1 MNKENQDQIL
11 EKYKKSITQTLEAI
25 QNDYKTNII
34 IPNTLYE
41 LNNFLTELKNKKIK
55 TDFID
60 NQITNEHLYAFLCLL
75 QEEGTRTLG
84 LKILKNNIE
93 IHPPFTKKLIN
104 KMFPMIIC
112 KILEDFKS
120 KNFNDRYECLKLINS
135 WFQLSNNNFPL
146 IFCQGIAAMSKND
159 EIFKKGCLEFLR
171 ILSIIRPDL
180 CSSVGGFKILINSLL
195 DVNNYDIQ
203 DYILYSLLYVIN
215 SPEKRKYF
223 NGFDDFYKIFSV
235 FTKSDFTNKNSP
247 KDKNTNKN
255 NDPNAYENEKK
266 RIELSKNVIKK
277 LLKTWTGYLL
287 IMGDYMALGSV
298 IEALNT
304 DTDDLIKS
312 TVLNMFN
319 EILNEEYDYI
329 DNFINISSSS
339 RDYFYINKI
348 FFAYIFQGLEQNNFY
363 SNIMKFI
370 ENGNKTY
377 NDFAHSLALKYI
389 ILYSKISKTY
399 LKLPFLNEKLRNEF
413 EQKKQENNDIKIFY
427 QKEIDLWEN
436 QYKEIA
442 EEDLLDKIF
451 YHFLSKDLSY
461 INAKNL
467 STEVILALHTLIVHF
482 QSNKK
487 YTNQY
492 SIESCNKE
500 LYSIDDKS
508 FNKLLIQSKV
518 LDTKEYIKWDWGYID
533 SILEVIDNKKLISE
547 RQAILKKLLYFY
559 YPSKNEFVNNAWR
572 SGKSEINKEFLVDS
586 FSYGSIGNKLFTI
599 LASCPEGIIVL
610 KNKDDFVEDVINCL
624 KNCLNENRKAIQV
637 FGIEQIYSKMSR
649 NIFTFIGILSSTI
662 YGDEYLEEKGFYSM
676 LDKFVDS
683 NNKFDYLLATII
695 DNINFNSKNV
705 NEWISKLISKGSPQI
720 KRYIFDHIRCIF
732 QLKKELTCDIDLL
745 LNSFSTEKENCNNVI
760 ISILTSLLVKDN
772 NNYEIKLTP
781 ELIEKISKIDKRL
794 LFIMMR
800 NKDCF
805 ELMEDFIQKE
815 IKDINVDD
823 LVISY
828 GNYLEESTIKVINA
842 KGEDNKDYNV
852 FLTITLSQIEEQ
864 YNKIHEFFVLKQL
877 PFYIII
883 IIKDK
888 ESKNIR
894 ERYILNSHM
903 EYFSNDKIILY
914 GKPRDNTNQKN
925 IDFRTS
931 TVNFLWKLG
940 DVNIDRMGKYF
951 TDNLDELLVPFG
963 DNELNQRV
971 EIEDNPGLIKLEKE
985 GITLILKED
994 QNNKGTYSIYSI
1006 YCNIKINPHTKQY
1019 FKTPIN
1025 ILTELPNN
1033 EKGTETLINIGA
1045 VEKLLNYFDSDNK
1058 INNDIKYIK
1067 SALWMLAKIL
1077 IRDETGKIEKKY
1089 QIIQKILKFN
1099 EECSDYGMKGNIVYI
1114 LCFISQ
1120 KPSIKEYLKLNGY
1133 SYFFN
1138 TDICYPNDMKK
1149 LYIDKT
1155 TSYDNI
1161 KMKKDGDI
1169 INKKIVLS
1177 KESEAIYGNITNLI
1191 NNIWSKTASI
1201 ELDDIY
1207 KREPHLFNDPNLFIK
1222 IYAAL
1227 SRHKFKQPVRRKILQ
1242 YFDNCLT
1249 SPEIIENA
1257 SKIMGELGEDLLLA
1271 HEMEE

>member
-1 MNKENQDQIL
+1 MSKENQDQIL
-11 EKYKKSITQTLEAI
+11 EKYKKSIFQTLESI
-25 QNDYKTNII
+25 QNDYKTNLI

-55 TDFID
+55 TDLID
-60 NQITNEHLYAFLCLL
+60 NQITNEHLYVFLCLL

-93 IHPPFTKKLIN
+93 IHPPFTKKLVN

-135 WFQLSNNNFPL
+135 WFQLSNNNFPF

-215 SPEKRKYF
+215 SPDKRKYF

-339 RDYFYINKI
+339 RDYFYTNKI

-413 EQKKQENNDIKIFY
+413 EQKKQENNDLKLIY
-427 QKEIDLWEN
+427 QKEMDLWEN

-467 STEVILALHTLIVHF
+467 STEVILALHTLIINF

-518 LDTKEYIKWDWGYID
+518 LDTKEYIKWDWGHID

-559 YPSKNEFVNNAWR
+559 YPSKNEFVNNFWK
-572 SGKSEINKEFLVDS
+572 SGKSEANKEFLVDS

-649 NIFTFIGILSSTI
+649 NIFTFIGILSSTL

-732 QLKKELTCDIDLL
+732 QLKKELTCDINLL

-760 ISILTSLLVKDN
+760 ISILTSILVRDN
-772 NNYEIKLTP
+772 NNYEINLTP
-781 ELIEKISKIDKRL
+781 ELIEKISKIDKKL

-823 LVISY
+823 LVVSY
-828 GNYLEESTIKVINA
+828 GNYLEESTIKIINA
-842 KGEDNKDYNV
+842 KGDDNKDYNV

-914 GKPRDNTNQKN
+914 GKPRDNVNQRN

-940 DVNIDRMGKYF
+940 DVNIDRMGKYY
-951 TDNLDELLVPFG
+951 TGNLDELLVPFG
-963 DNELNQRV
+963 DNELNQKI
-971 EIEDNPGLIKLEKE
+971 EIPDNPGLIQLEKE

-994 QNNKGTYSIYSI
+994 QNNKGTYSLYSI

-1045 VEKLLNYFDSDNK
+1045 VEKLLNYLDNDNI
-1058 INNDIKYIK
+1058 INKDIKNIK

-1138 TDICYPNDMKK
+1138 TDICYPNDMNK

-1155 TSYDNI
+1155 TSYDNNKI
-1161 KMKKDGDI
+1161 KKDGDI

-1177 KESEAIYGNITNLI
+1177 KESEAIYSNITNLI

-1222 IYAAL
+1222 VYAAL

-1257 SKIMGELGEDLLLA
+1257 SKILGELGEDLLLSS
-1271 HEMEE
+1271 ELE

>member
-1 MNKENQDQIL
+1 MSKENQDQIL
-11 EKYKKSITQTLEAI
+11 EKYKKSIIQTLESI
-25 QNDYKTNII
+25 QNDYKTNLI

-55 TDFID
+55 TDLID
-60 NQITNEHLYAFLCLL
+60 NQITNEHLYVFLCLL

-93 IHPPFTKKLIN
+93 IHPPFTKKLVN

-135 WFQLSNNNFPL
+135 WFQLSNNNFPF

-215 SPEKRKYF
+215 SPDRRKYF

-339 RDYFYINKI
+339 RDYFYTNKI

-413 EQKKQENNDIKIFY
+413 EQKKQENNDLKLIY
-427 QKEIDLWEN
+427 QKEMDLWEN

-467 STEVILALHTLIVHF
+467 STEVILALHTLIINF

-518 LDTKEYIKWDWGYID
+518 LDTKEYIKWDWGHID

-559 YPSKNEFVNNAWR
+559 YPSKNEFVNNFWK
-572 SGKSEINKEFLVDS
+572 SGKSEANKEFLVDS

-624 KNCLNENRKAIQV
+624 KNSLNENRKAIQV

-649 NIFTFIGILSSTI
+649 NIFTFIGILSSTL

-732 QLKKELTCDIDLL
+732 QLKKELTCDINLL

-760 ISILTSLLVKDN
+760 ISILTSILVRDN
-772 NNYEIKLTP
+772 NNYEINLTP
-781 ELIEKISKIDKRL
+781 ELIEKISKIDKKL

-823 LVISY
+823 LVVSY
-828 GNYLEESTIKVINA
+828 GNYLEESTIKIINA
-842 KGEDNKDYNV
+842 KGDDNKDYNV

-914 GKPRDNTNQKN
+914 GKPRDNVNQRN

-940 DVNIDRMGKYF
+940 DVNIDRMGKYY
-951 TDNLDELLVPFG
+951 TGNLDELLVPFG
-963 DNELNQRV
+963 DNELNQKI
-971 EIEDNPGLIKLEKE
+971 EIPDNPGLIKLEKE

-994 QNNKGTYSIYSI
+994 QNNKGTYSLYSI

-1045 VEKLLNYFDSDNK
+1045 VEKLLNYLDNDNI
-1058 INNDIKYIK
+1058 INKDIKNIK

-1138 TDICYPNDMKK
+1138 TDICYPNDMNK

-1155 TSYDNI
+1155 TSYDNNKI
-1161 KMKKDGDI
+1161 KKDGDI

-1177 KESEAIYGNITNLI
+1177 KESEAIYSNITNLI

-1222 IYAAL
+1222 VYAAL

-1257 SKIMGELGEDLLLA
+1257 SKILGELGEDLLLSS
-1271 HEMEE
+1271 ELE

>member
-1 MNKENQDQIL
+1 MSKENQDQIL
-11 EKYKKSITQTLEAI
+11 EKYKKSIIQTLESI
-25 QNDYKTNII
+25 QNDYKTNLI

-55 TDFID
+55 TDLID
-60 NQITNEHLYAFLCLL
+60 NQITNEHLYVFLCLL

-93 IHPPFTKKLIN
+93 IHPPFTKKLVN

-135 WFQLSNNNFPL
+135 WFQLSNNNFPF

-215 SPEKRKYF
+215 SPDKRKYF

-339 RDYFYINKI
+339 RDYFYTNKI

-413 EQKKQENNDIKIFY
+413 EQKKQENNDLKLIY
-427 QKEIDLWEN
+427 QKEMDLWEN

-467 STEVILALHTLIVHF
+467 STEVILALHTLIINF

-518 LDTKEYIKWDWGYID
+518 LDTKEYIKWDWGHID

-559 YPSKNEFVNNAWR
+559 YPSKNEFVNNFWK
-572 SGKSEINKEFLVDS
+572 SGKSEANKEFLVDS

-649 NIFTFIGILSSTI
+649 NIFTFIGILSSTL

-732 QLKKELTCDIDLL
+732 QLKKELTCDINLL

-760 ISILTSLLVKDN
+760 ISILTSILVRDN
-772 NNYEIKLTP
+772 NNYEINLTP
-781 ELIEKISKIDKRL
+781 ELIEKISKIDKKL

-823 LVISY
+823 LVVSY
-828 GNYLEESTIKVINA
+828 GNYLEESTIKIINA
-842 KGEDNKDYNV
+842 KGDDNKDYNV

-877 PFYIII
+877 PFYLIIL
-883 IIKDK
+883 IKDK
-888 ESKNIR
+888 EGKSIR
-894 ERYILNSHM
+894 ERYILNSYM
-903 EYFSNDKIILY
+903 EYFSNDKILLY
-914 GKPRDNTNQKN
+914 GKPRDTHKKG
-925 IDFRTS
+925 IDFKKYTI
-931 TVNFLWKLG
+931 NFLWKLG
-940 DVNIDRMGKYF
+940 DINIDRMGK
-951 TDNLDELLVPFG
+951 TAENLEERFMNFG
-963 DNELNQRV
+963 DNELNQRTV
-971 EIEDNPGLIKLEKE
+971 VPGHPDLIMLEKE

-994 QNNKGTYSIYSI
+994 ESNKGCYYIYSA
-1006 YCNIKINPHTKQY
+1006 YCIITIKPQTKQY

-1025 ILTELPNN
+1025 ILTELPND
-1033 EKGTETLINIGA
+1033 EKGTETLIKIGA
-1045 VEKLLNYFDSDNK
+1045 VEKLLNYLDVKNIEK
-1058 INNDIKYIK
+1058 DIKNVK
-1067 SALWMLAKIL
+1067 SALWIIAKIL
-1077 IRDETGKIEKKY
+1077 IRDEKGEIEKKY
-1089 QIIQKILKFN
+1089 EIVKKILKFN
-1099 EECSDYGMKGNIVYI
+1099 DECTDYGMKGTIIYV

-1120 KPSIKEYLKLNGY
+1120 KASIKEILKLNGY

-1138 TDICYPNDMKK
+1138 TDICYPNDLKK
-1149 LYIDKT
+1149 IFIDNT
-1155 TSYDNI
+1155 TSYDNN
-1161 KMKKDGDI
+1161 KLKRDGDI
-1169 INKKIVLS
+1169 INRKITLS
-1177 KESEAIYGNITNLI
+1177 SESEVIFNNITNLL

-1201 ELDDIY
+1201 ELDETY
-1207 KREPHLFNDPNLFIK
+1207 KKDPQLFNDPNLFIK
-1222 IYAAL
+1222 IYAIL
-1227 SRHKFKQPVRRKILQ
+1227 SRHKFKQPVRRRIMQ
-1242 YFDNCLT
+1242 YFDNCIN
-1249 SPEIIENA
+1249 SPEIIESA
-1257 SKIMGELGEDLLLA
+1257 VKIMNGLDKDLLLA
-1271 HEMEE
+1271 HELEE

>member
-25 QNDYKTNII
+25 KNDYKTNII

-215 SPEKRKYF
+215 SPDKRKYF

-339 RDYFYINKI
+339 RDYFYTNKI

-518 LDTKEYIKWDWGYID
+518 LDTKEYIKWDWGHID

-815 IKDINVDD
+815 INDINVDD

-914 GKPRDNTNQKN
+914 GKPRDNIKQKN
-925 IDFRTS
+925 IDFTQS
-931 TVNFLWKLG
+931 TINILWKLG
-940 DVNIDRMGKYF
+940 DANIDRMGKY
-951 TDNLDELLVPFG
+951 TENIEDRLLLFG
-963 DNELNQRV
+963 DNELNQS
-971 EIEDNPGLIKLEKE
+971 IKIDNDLIQLEKE
-985 GITLILKED
+985 GITLILKEEEK
-994 QNNKGTYSIYSI
+994 NKKSYSLYSL

-1045 VEKLLNYFDSDNK
+1045 IEKLLNYFDNENDNK
-1058 INNDIKYIK
+1058 IYKDMKNIK
-1067 SALWMLAKIL
+1067 SALWILAKIL
-1077 IRDETGKIEKKY
+1077 IRDETGRIEKKY

-1099 EECSDYGMKGNIVYI
+1099 DECSDYGMKGNIVYI

-1120 KPSIKEYLKLNGY
+1120 KPSIKEYLKMNGY

-1149 LYIDKT
+1149 LYIDNT
-1155 TSYDNI
+1155 ISYDNNKI
-1161 KMKKDGDI
+1161 KKDGDI

-1177 KESEAIYGNITNLI
+1177 KESETIFGNITNLI
-1191 NNIWSKTASI
+1191 NNIWSKTASM
-1201 ELDDIY
+1201 ELDDTL

-1222 IYAAL
+1222 VYAAL

-1242 YFDNCLT
+1242 YFDNCLS

-1257 SKIMGELGEDLLLA
+1257 SKILEELGENLLLA
-1271 HEMEE
+1271 NEMEE

>member
-1 MNKENQDQIL
+1 
-11 EKYKKSITQTLEAI
+11 
-25 QNDYKTNII
+25 
-34 IPNTLYE
+34 
-41 LNNFLTELKNKKIK
+41 
-55 TDFID
+55 
-60 NQITNEHLYAFLCLL
+60 
-75 QEEGTRTLG
+75 
-84 LKILKNNIE
+84 
-93 IHPPFTKKLIN
+93 
-104 KMFPMIIC
+104 
-112 KILEDFKS
+112 
-120 KNFNDRYECLKLINS
+120 
-135 WFQLSNNNFPL
+135 
-146 IFCQGIAAMSKND
+146 
-159 EIFKKGCLEFLR
+159 
-171 ILSIIRPDL
+171 
-180 CSSVGGFKILINSLL
+180 
-195 DVNNYDIQ
+195 
-203 DYILYSLLYVIN
+203 
-215 SPEKRKYF
+215 
-223 NGFDDFYKIFSV
+223 
-235 FTKSDFTNKNSP
+235 
-247 KDKNTNKN
+247 
-255 NDPNAYENEKK
+255 
-266 RIELSKNVIKK
+266 
-277 LLKTWTGYLL
+277 
-287 IMGDYMALGSV
+287 
-298 IEALNT
+298 
-304 DTDDLIKS
+304 
-312 TVLNMFN
+312 
-319 EILNEEYDYI
+319 
-329 DNFINISSSS
+329 
-339 RDYFYINKI
+339 
-348 FFAYIFQGLEQNNFY
+348 
-363 SNIMKFI
+363 
-370 ENGNKTY
+370 
-377 NDFAHSLALKYI
+377 
-389 ILYSKISKTY
+389 
-399 LKLPFLNEKLRNEF
+399 
-413 EQKKQENNDIKIFY
+413 
-427 QKEIDLWEN
+427 
-436 QYKEIA
+436 
-442 EEDLLDKIF
+442 
-451 YHFLSKDLSY
+451 
-461 INAKNL
+461 
-467 STEVILALHTLIVHF
+467 
-482 QSNKK
+482 
-487 YTNQY
+487 
-492 SIESCNKE
+492 
-500 LYSIDDKS
+500 
-508 FNKLLIQSKV
+508 
-518 LDTKEYIKWDWGYID
+518 LDTKEYIKWDWGHID

-559 YPSKNEFVNNAWR
+559 YPSKNEFVNNFWK
-572 SGKSEINKEFLVDS
+572 SGKSEANKEFLVDS

-649 NIFTFIGILSSTI
+649 NIFTFIGILSSTL

-732 QLKKELTCDIDLL
+732 QLKKELTCDINLL

-760 ISILTSLLVKDN
+760 ISILTSILVRDN
-772 NNYEIKLTP
+772 NNYEINLTP
-781 ELIEKISKIDKRL
+781 ELIEKISKIDKKL

-823 LVISY
+823 LVVSY
-828 GNYLEESTIKVINA
+828 GNYLEESTIKIINA
-842 KGEDNKDYNV
+842 KGDDNKDYNV

-914 GKPRDNTNQKN
+914 GKPRDNVNQRN

-940 DVNIDRMGKYF
+940 DVNIDRMGKYY
-951 TDNLDELLVPFG
+951 TGNLDELLVPFG
-963 DNELNQRV
+963 DNELNQKI
-971 EIEDNPGLIKLEKE
+971 EIPDNPGLIQLEKE

-994 QNNKGTYSIYSI
+994 QNNKGTYSLYSI

-1045 VEKLLNYFDSDNK
+1045 VEKLLNYLDNDNI
-1058 INNDIKYIK
+1058 INKDIKNIK

-1138 TDICYPNDMKK
+1138 TDICYPNDMNK

-1155 TSYDNI
+1155 TSYDNNKI
-1161 KMKKDGDI
+1161 KKDGDI

-1177 KESEAIYGNITNLI
+1177 KESEAIYSNITNLI

-1222 IYAAL
+1222 VYAAL

-1257 SKIMGELGEDLLLA
+1257 SKILGELGEDLLLSS
-1271 HEMEE
+1271 ELE

>member
-1 MNKENQDQIL
+1 M
-11 EKYKKSITQTLEAI
+11 
-25 QNDYKTNII
+25 
-34 IPNTLYE
+34 
-41 LNNFLTELKNKKIK
+41 
-55 TDFID
+55 
-60 NQITNEHLYAFLCLL
+60 
-75 QEEGTRTLG
+75 
-84 LKILKNNIE
+84 
-93 IHPPFTKKLIN
+93 
-104 KMFPMIIC
+104 
-112 KILEDFKS
+112 
-120 KNFNDRYECLKLINS
+120 
-135 WFQLSNNNFPL
+135 
-146 IFCQGIAAMSKND
+146 
-159 EIFKKGCLEFLR
+159 
-171 ILSIIRPDL
+171 
-180 CSSVGGFKILINSLL
+180 
-195 DVNNYDIQ
+195 
-203 DYILYSLLYVIN
+203 
-215 SPEKRKYF
+215 
-223 NGFDDFYKIFSV
+223 
-235 FTKSDFTNKNSP
+235 
-247 KDKNTNKN
+247 
-255 NDPNAYENEKK
+255 
-266 RIELSKNVIKK
+266 
-277 LLKTWTGYLL
+277 
-287 IMGDYMALGSV
+287 
-298 IEALNT
+298 
-304 DTDDLIKS
+304 
-312 TVLNMFN
+312 
-319 EILNEEYDYI
+319 
-329 DNFINISSSS
+329 
-339 RDYFYINKI
+339 
-348 FFAYIFQGLEQNNFY
+348 
-363 SNIMKFI
+363 
-370 ENGNKTY
+370 
-377 NDFAHSLALKYI
+377 
-389 ILYSKISKTY
+389 
-399 LKLPFLNEKLRNEF
+399 
-413 EQKKQENNDIKIFY
+413 
-427 QKEIDLWEN
+427 
-436 QYKEIA
+436 
-442 EEDLLDKIF
+442 
-451 YHFLSKDLSY
+451 
-461 INAKNL
+461 
-467 STEVILALHTLIVHF
+467 
-482 QSNKK
+482 
-487 YTNQY
+487 
-492 SIESCNKE
+492 
-500 LYSIDDKS
+500 
-508 FNKLLIQSKV
+508 
-518 LDTKEYIKWDWGYID
+518 
-533 SILEVIDNKKLISE
+533 
-547 RQAILKKLLYFY
+547 
-559 YPSKNEFVNNAWR
+559 
-572 SGKSEINKEFLVDS
+572 VDS

-649 NIFTFIGILSSTI
+649 NIFTFIGILSSTL

-732 QLKKELTCDIDLL
+732 QLKKELTCDINLL

-760 ISILTSLLVKDN
+760 ISILTSILVRDN
-772 NNYEIKLTP
+772 NNYEINLTP
-781 ELIEKISKIDKRL
+781 ELIEKISKIDKKL

-823 LVISY
+823 LVVSY
-828 GNYLEESTIKVINA
+828 GNYLEESTIKIINA
-842 KGEDNKDYNV
+842 KGDDNKDYNV

-914 GKPRDNTNQKN
+914 GKPRDNVNQRN

-940 DVNIDRMGKYF
+940 DVNIDRMGKYY
-951 TDNLDELLVPFG
+951 TGNLDELLVPFG
-963 DNELNQRV
+963 DNELNQKI
-971 EIEDNPGLIKLEKE
+971 EIPDNPGLIKLEKE

-994 QNNKGTYSIYSI
+994 QNNKGTYSLYSI

-1045 VEKLLNYFDSDNK
+1045 VEKLLNYLDNDNI
-1058 INNDIKYIK
+1058 INKDIKNIK

-1138 TDICYPNDMKK
+1138 TDICYPNDMNK

-1155 TSYDNI
+1155 TSYDNNKI
-1161 KMKKDGDI
+1161 KKDGDI

-1177 KESEAIYGNITNLI
+1177 KESEAIYSNITNLI

-1222 IYAAL
+1222 VYAAL

-1257 SKIMGELGEDLLLA
+1257 SKILGELGEDLLLA

>member
-1 MNKENQDQIL
+1 MNNENPEQIL
-11 EKYKKSITQTLEAI
+11 EKYKKSITENLQTIL
-25 QNDYKTNII
+25 NDYKMNEI
-34 IPNTLYE
+34 IPNTLNE
-41 LNNFLTELKNKKIK
+41 LNYFLTVLKNKKIK
-55 TDFID
+55 TDFIN
-60 NQITNEHLYAFLCLL
+60 NQITNDHLFVFLFLL

-84 LKILKNNIE
+84 LKILRNNIE
-93 IHPPFTKKLIN
+93 IHPPFAKRLVN
-104 KMFPMIIC
+104 KMFPMLIC

-135 WFQLSNNNFPL
+135 WFKLNNNNFPL

-159 EIFKKGCLEFLR
+159 DTFKKGCLEFLR

-215 SPEKRKYF
+215 SPNKRKYF

-247 KDKNTNKN
+247 KEKTQNKN
-255 NDPNAYENEKK
+255 NDPNAYEIEKK
-266 RIELSKNVIKK
+266 RIELAKNVIKK

-329 DNFINISSSS
+329 DNFTNISSAS
-339 RDYFYINKI
+339 RDYFYTNKI
-348 FFAYIFQGLEQNNFY
+348 FFAYIFQGLEENNFY
-363 SNIMKFI
+363 TNIMKFI

-377 NDFAHSLALKYI
+377 NDFANSLALKYI

-399 LKLPFLNEKLRNEF
+399 LKLPFLNEKLRNGF
-413 EQKKQENNDIKIFY
+413 EQMRQDNNDVKYLY
-427 QKEIDLWEN
+427 QKEMDLWEN
-436 QYKEIA
+436 QYKENN

-451 YHFLSKDLSY
+451 YHFQSKDLSY
-461 INAKNL
+461 INVKNL
-467 STEVILALHTLIVHF
+467 STEVILALQSLIVNF

-492 SIESCNKE
+492 SIESCKKE

-508 FNKLLIQSKV
+508 VNKLLSQSKV
-518 LDTKEYIKWDWGYID
+518 LETKEYIKWEWGYID
-533 SILEVIDNKKLISE
+533 SLLEVIENKKLIAE
-547 RQAILKKLLYFY
+547 KQNFLKKILYFY
-559 YPSKNEFVNNAWR
+559 YPSKNEFVNNSWK
-572 SGKSEINKEFLVDS
+572 SGKSELNKEFISDS
-586 FSYGSIGNKLFTI
+586 FSYGAIGNKLFTL

-610 KNKDDFVEDVINCL
+610 KNKDDFVEDVVNCL
-624 KNCLNENRKAIQV
+624 KNWLNENKKATPV
-637 FGIEQIYSKMSR
+637 FDIEHIYSKMSR
-649 NIFTFIGILSSTI
+649 NIFTFIGILSSTL
-662 YGDEYLEEKGFYSM
+662 YGDEYLEEKGFYSI
-676 LDKFVDS
+676 LDKFVEV
-683 NNKFDYLLATII
+683 NNKYDYLLTTII

-720 KRYIFDHIRCIF
+720 KRYIFDHIRCLF
-732 QLKKELTCDIDLL
+732 QLKNELACDIDLL

-760 ISILTSLLVKDN
+760 INILTSLLVKEN
-772 NNYEIKLTP
+772 NNYEINLTP
-781 ELIEKISKIDKRL
+781 ELIETISNIDKKL

-815 IKDINVDD
+815 IKDINVDN
-823 LVISY
+823 LVESY
-828 GNYLEESTIKVINA
+828 GNYLEESTIKMINA

-864 YNKIHEFFVLKQL
+864 YNKIHEFFVLKQM

-883 IIKDK
+883 LIKDK
-888 ESKNIR
+888 ETKNIR
-894 ERYILNSHM
+894 ERYIFNSYM

-914 GKPRDNTNQKN
+914 GKPRENIPQKN
-925 IDFRTS
+925 IDFKNS
-931 TVNFLWKLG
+931 TINFLWKLG
-940 DVNIDRMGKYF
+940 DVNIDRMGKYN
-951 TDNLDELLVPFG
+951 DNIEDSLILFG
-963 DNELNQRV
+963 DNELNQSNKV
-971 EIEDNPGLIKLEKE
+971 PDNPELIQLEKE

-994 QNNKGTYSIYSI
+994 QNSKGSFSIYSI

-1045 VEKLLNYFDSDNK
+1045 IEKLLNYFDNGNK
-1058 INNDIKYIK
+1058 IEKDMKYIK

-1089 QIIQKILKFN
+1089 QVIQKILKFN

-1120 KPSIKEYLKLNGY
+1120 KPSIKEYLKVNGY

-1149 LYIDKT
+1149 LYIDNT
-1155 TSYDNI
+1155 TSYENNKLKRDS
-1161 KMKKDGDI
+1161 DI

-1177 KESEAIYGNITNLI
+1177 KESENIFGNITNLI

-1207 KREPHLFNDPNLFIK
+1207 KRDPQLFNDPNLFIK
-1222 IYAAL
+1222 VYAAL

-1242 YFDNCLT
+1242 YFDNCFV
-1249 SPEIIENA
+1249 SSEIMENI
-1257 SKIMGELGEDLLLA
+1257 SKILDDMGEDLLLS
-1271 HEMEE
+1271 HEMED

>member
-1 MNKENQDQIL
+1 MSKENQEQIL
-11 EKYKKSITQTLEAI
+11 EKYKKSIIQTLESI
-25 QNDYKTNII
+25 QNDYKTNLI

-55 TDFID
+55 TDLID
-60 NQITNEHLYAFLCLL
+60 NQITNEHLYVFLCLL

-93 IHPPFTKKLIN
+93 IYPPFTKKLVN

-135 WFQLSNNNFPL
+135 WFQLSNNNFPF

-215 SPEKRKYF
+215 SPDKRKYF

-277 LLKTWTGYLL
+277 LLNTWTGYLL

-339 RDYFYINKI
+339 RDYFYTNKI

-413 EQKKQENNDIKIFY
+413 EQKKQENNDLKLIY
-427 QKEIDLWEN
+427 QKEMDLWEN

-467 STEVILALHTLIVHF
+467 STEVILALHTQIINF

-518 LDTKEYIKWDWGYID
+518 LDTKEYIKWDWGHID

-559 YPSKNEFVNNAWR
+559 YPSKNEFVNNFWK
-572 SGKSEINKEFLVDS
+572 SGKSEANKEFLVDS

-649 NIFTFIGILSSTI
+649 NIFTFIGILSSTL

-732 QLKKELTCDIDLL
+732 QLKKELTCDINLL

-760 ISILTSLLVKDN
+760 ISILTSILVRDN
-772 NNYEIKLTP
+772 NNYEINLTP
-781 ELIEKISKIDKRL
+781 ELIEKISKIDKKL

-823 LVISY
+823 LVVSY
-828 GNYLEESTIKVINA
+828 GNYLEESTIKIINA
-842 KGEDNKDYNV
+842 KGDDNKDYNV

-914 GKPRDNTNQKN
+914 GKPRDNVNQRN

-940 DVNIDRMGKYF
+940 DVNIDRMGKYY
-951 TDNLDELLVPFG
+951 TGNLDELLVPFG
-963 DNELNQRV
+963 DNELNQKI
-971 EIEDNPGLIKLEKE
+971 EIPDNPGLIKLEKE

-994 QNNKGTYSIYSI
+994 QNNKGTYSLYSI

-1045 VEKLLNYFDSDNK
+1045 VEKLLNYLDNDNI
-1058 INNDIKYIK
+1058 INKDIKNIK

-1138 TDICYPNDMKK
+1138 TDICYPNDMNK

-1155 TSYDNI
+1155 TSYDNNKI
-1161 KMKKDGDI
+1161 KKDGDI

-1177 KESEAIYGNITNLI
+1177 KESEAIYSNITNLI

-1222 IYAAL
+1222 VYAAL

-1257 SKIMGELGEDLLLA
+1257 SKILGELGEDLLLSS
-1271 HEMEE
+1271 ELE

>member
-215 SPEKRKYF
+215 SPDKRKYF

-339 RDYFYINKI
+339 RDYFYTNKI
-348 FFAYIFQGLEQNNFY
+348 FFVYIFQGLEQNNFY

-815 IKDINVDD
+815 INDINVDD

-888 ESKNIR
+888 ASKNIR

-971 EIEDNPGLIKLEKE
+971 ENEDNPGLIKLEKE

>member
-1 MNKENQDQIL
+1 MSKENQDQIL
-11 EKYKKSITQTLEAI
+11 EKYKKSIIQTLESI
-25 QNDYKTNII
+25 QNDYKTNLI

-55 TDFID
+55 TDLID
-60 NQITNEHLYAFLCLL
+60 NLITNEHLYVFLCLL

-93 IHPPFTKKLIN
+93 IHPPFTKKLVN

-135 WFQLSNNNFPL
+135 WFQLSNNNFPF

-215 SPEKRKYF
+215 SPDKRKYF

-304 DTDDLIKS
+304 DTDDIIKS

-339 RDYFYINKI
+339 RDYFYTNKI

-413 EQKKQENNDIKIFY
+413 EQKKQENNDLKLIY
-427 QKEIDLWEN
+427 QKEMDLWEN

-467 STEVILALHTLIVHF
+467 STEVILALHILIINF

-518 LDTKEYIKWDWGYID
+518 LDTKEYIKWDWGHID

-559 YPSKNEFVNNAWR
+559 YPSKNEFVNNFWK
-572 SGKSEINKEFLVDS
+572 SGKSEANKEFLVDS

-649 NIFTFIGILSSTI
+649 NIFTFIGILSSTL

-732 QLKKELTCDIDLL
+732 QLKKELTCDINLL

-760 ISILTSLLVKDN
+760 ISILTSILVRDN
-772 NNYEIKLTP
+772 NNYEINLTP
-781 ELIEKISKIDKRL
+781 ELIEKISKIDKKL

-823 LVISY
+823 LVVSY
-828 GNYLEESTIKVINA
+828 GNYLEESTIKIINA
-842 KGEDNKDYNV
+842 KGDDNKDYNV

-914 GKPRDNTNQKN
+914 GKPRDNVNQRN

-940 DVNIDRMGKYF
+940 DVNIDRMGKYY
-951 TDNLDELLVPFG
+951 TGNLDELLVPFG
-963 DNELNQRV
+963 DNELNQKI
-971 EIEDNPGLIKLEKE
+971 EIPDNPGLIKLEKE

-994 QNNKGTYSIYSI
+994 QNNKGTYSLYSI

-1045 VEKLLNYFDSDNK
+1045 VEKLLNYLDNDNI
-1058 INNDIKYIK
+1058 INKDIKNIK

-1138 TDICYPNDMKK
+1138 TDICYPNDMNK

-1155 TSYDNI
+1155 TSYDNNKI
-1161 KMKKDGDI
+1161 KKDGDI

-1177 KESEAIYGNITNLI
+1177 KESEAIYSNITNLI

-1222 IYAAL
+1222 VYAAL

-1257 SKIMGELGEDLLLA
+1257 SKILGELGEDLLLSS
-1271 HEMEE
+1271 ELE

>member
-1 MNKENQDQIL
+1 MSKENQDQIL
-11 EKYKKSITQTLEAI
+11 EKYKKSIIQTLESI
-25 QNDYKTNII
+25 QNDYKTNLI

-55 TDFID
+55 TDLID
-60 NQITNEHLYAFLCLL
+60 NQITNEHLYVFLCLL

-93 IHPPFTKKLIN
+93 IHPPFTKKLVN

-135 WFQLSNNNFPL
+135 WFQLSNNNFPF

-215 SPEKRKYF
+215 SPDKRKYF

-339 RDYFYINKI
+339 RDYFYTNKI

-413 EQKKQENNDIKIFY
+413 EQKKQENNDLKLIY
-427 QKEIDLWEN
+427 QKEMDLWEN

-467 STEVILALHTLIVHF
+467 STEVILALHTLIINF

-518 LDTKEYIKWDWGYID
+518 LDTKEYIKWDWGHID

-559 YPSKNEFVNNAWR
+559 YPSKNEFVNNFWK
-572 SGKSEINKEFLVDS
+572 SGKSEANKEFLVDS

-649 NIFTFIGILSSTI
+649 NIFTFIGILSSTL

-732 QLKKELTCDIDLL
+732 QLKKELTCDINLL

-760 ISILTSLLVKDN
+760 ISILTSILVRDN
-772 NNYEIKLTP
+772 NNYEINLTP
-781 ELIEKISKIDKRL
+781 ELIEKISKIDKKL

-823 LVISY
+823 LVVSY
-828 GNYLEESTIKVINA
+828 GNYLEESTIKIINA
-842 KGEDNKDYNV
+842 KGDDNKDYNV

-914 GKPRDNTNQKN
+914 GKPRDNVNQRN

-940 DVNIDRMGKYF
+940 DVNIDRMGKYY
-951 TDNLDELLVPFG
+951 TGNLDELLVPFG
-963 DNELNQRV
+963 DNELNQKI
-971 EIEDNPGLIKLEKE
+971 EIPDNPGLIKLEKE

-994 QNNKGTYSIYSI
+994 QNNKGTYSLYSI

-1045 VEKLLNYFDSDNK
+1045 VEKLLNYLDNDNI
-1058 INNDIKYIK
+1058 INKDIKNIK

-1138 TDICYPNDMKK
+1138 TDICYPNDMNK

-1155 TSYDNI
+1155 TSYDNNKI
-1161 KMKKDGDI
+1161 KKDGDI

-1177 KESEAIYGNITNLI
+1177 KESEAIYSNITNLI

-1222 IYAAL
+1222 VYAAL

-1257 SKIMGELGEDLLLA
+1257 SKILGELGEDLLLSS
-1271 HEMEE
+1271 ELE

>member
-1 MNKENQDQIL
+1 MSKENQDQIL
-11 EKYKKSITQTLEAI
+11 EKYKKSIIQTLESI
-25 QNDYKTNII
+25 QNDYKTNLI

-55 TDFID
+55 TDLID
-60 NQITNEHLYAFLCLL
+60 NLITNEHLYVFLCLL

-93 IHPPFTKKLIN
+93 IHPPFTKKLVN

-135 WFQLSNNNFPL
+135 WFQLSNNNFPF

-215 SPEKRKYF
+215 SPDKRKYF

-339 RDYFYINKI
+339 RDYFYTNKI

-413 EQKKQENNDIKIFY
+413 EQKKQENNDLKLIY
-427 QKEIDLWEN
+427 QKEMDLWEN

-467 STEVILALHTLIVHF
+467 STEVILALHTLIINF

-518 LDTKEYIKWDWGYID
+518 LDTKEYIKWDWGHID

-559 YPSKNEFVNNAWR
+559 YPSKNEFVNNFWK
-572 SGKSEINKEFLVDS
+572 SGKSEANKEFLVDS

-649 NIFTFIGILSSTI
+649 NIFTFIGILSSTL

-732 QLKKELTCDIDLL
+732 QLKKELTCDINLL

-760 ISILTSLLVKDN
+760 ISILTSILVRDN
-772 NNYEIKLTP
+772 NNYEINLTP
-781 ELIEKISKIDKRL
+781 ELIEKISKIDKKL

-823 LVISY
+823 LVVSY
-828 GNYLEESTIKVINA
+828 GNYLEESTIKIINA
-842 KGEDNKDYNV
+842 KGDDNKDYNV

-914 GKPRDNTNQKN
+914 GKPRDNVNQRN

-931 TVNFLWKLG
+931 TVDFLWKLG
-940 DVNIDRMGKYF
+940 DVNIDRMGKYY
-951 TDNLDELLVPFG
+951 TGNLDELLVPFG
-963 DNELNQRV
+963 DNELNQKI
-971 EIEDNPGLIKLEKE
+971 EIPDNPGLIKLEKE

-994 QNNKGTYSIYSI
+994 QNNKGTYSLYSI

-1045 VEKLLNYFDSDNK
+1045 VEKLLNYLDNDNI
-1058 INNDIKYIK
+1058 INKDIKNIK

-1138 TDICYPNDMKK
+1138 TDICYPNDMNK

-1155 TSYDNI
+1155 TSYDNNKI
-1161 KMKKDGDI
+1161 KKDGDI

-1177 KESEAIYGNITNLI
+1177 KESEAIYSNITNLI

-1222 IYAAL
+1222 VYAAL

-1257 SKIMGELGEDLLLA
+1257 SKILGELGEDLLLSS
-1271 HEMEE
+1271 ELK

>member
-1 MNKENQDQIL
+1 MSKENQDQIL
-11 EKYKKSITQTLEAI
+11 EKYKKSIIQTLESI
-25 QNDYKTNII
+25 QNDYKTNLI

-55 TDFID
+55 TDLID
-60 NQITNEHLYAFLCLL
+60 NQITNEHLYVFLCLL

-93 IHPPFTKKLIN
+93 IHPPFTKKLVN

-135 WFQLSNNNFPL
+135 WFQLSNNNFPF

-215 SPEKRKYF
+215 SPDKRKYF

-339 RDYFYINKI
+339 RDYFYTNKI

-413 EQKKQENNDIKIFY
+413 EQKKQENNDLKLIY
-427 QKEIDLWEN
+427 QKEMDLWEN

-467 STEVILALHTLIVHF
+467 STEVILALHTLIINF

-518 LDTKEYIKWDWGYID
+518 LDTKEYIKWDWGHID

-559 YPSKNEFVNNAWR
+559 YPSKNEFVNNFWK
-572 SGKSEINKEFLVDS
+572 SGKSEANKEFLVDS

-649 NIFTFIGILSSTI
+649 NIFTFIGILSSTL

-732 QLKKELTCDIDLL
+732 QLKKELTCDINLL

-760 ISILTSLLVKDN
+760 ISILTSILVRDN
-772 NNYEIKLTP
+772 NNYEINLTP
-781 ELIEKISKIDKRL
+781 ELIEKISKIDKKL

-823 LVISY
+823 LVVSY
-828 GNYLEESTIKVINA
+828 GNYLEESTIKIINA
-842 KGEDNKDYNV
+842 KGDDNKDYNV

-914 GKPRDNTNQKN
+914 GKPRDNVNQRN

-931 TVNFLWKLG
+931 TVNFLCKLG
-940 DVNIDRMGKYF
+940 DVNIDRMGKYY
-951 TDNLDELLVPFG
+951 TGNLDELLVPFG
-963 DNELNQRV
+963 DNELNQKI
-971 EIEDNPGLIKLEKE
+971 EIPDNPGLIKLEKE

-994 QNNKGTYSIYSI
+994 QNNKGTYSLYSI

-1045 VEKLLNYFDSDNK
+1045 VEKLLNYLDNDNI
-1058 INNDIKYIK
+1058 INKDIKNIK

-1138 TDICYPNDMKK
+1138 TDICYPNDMNK

-1155 TSYDNI
+1155 TSYDNNKI
-1161 KMKKDGDI
+1161 KKDGDI

-1177 KESEAIYGNITNLI
+1177 KESEAIYSNITNLI

-1222 IYAAL
+1222 VYAAL

-1257 SKIMGELGEDLLLA
+1257 SKILGELGEDLLLSS
-1271 HEMEE
+1271 ELE

>member
-1 MNKENQDQIL
+1 MEQIP
-11 EKYKKSITQTLEAI
+11 ERYKKSITEILKTI
-25 QNDYKTNII
+25 QDEYKKNII
-34 IPNTLYE
+34 KPNSLNE
-41 LNNFLTELKNKKIK
+41 LNNYLKDLRNKKIK

-60 NQITNEHLYAFLCLL
+60 NLITNEHLYVFLFLL
-75 QEEGTRTLG
+75 QEEGTRTLC
-84 LKILKNNIE
+84 LKILRNNIE
-93 IHPPFTKKLIN
+93 IYPPFTKKLVN

-135 WFQLSNNNFPL
+135 WFQLSNNNFPF

-215 SPEKRKYF
+215 SPDKRKYF

-339 RDYFYINKI
+339 RDYFYTNKI

-413 EQKKQENNDIKIFY
+413 EQKKQENNDLKLIY
-427 QKEIDLWEN
+427 QKEMDLWEN

-467 STEVILALHTLIVHF
+467 STEVILALHTLIINF

-518 LDTKEYIKWDWGYID
+518 LDTKEYIKWDWGHID

-559 YPSKNEFVNNAWR
+559 YPSKNEFVNNFWK
-572 SGKSEINKEFLVDS
+572 SGKSEANKEFLVDS

-649 NIFTFIGILSSTI
+649 NIFTFIGILSSTL

-732 QLKKELTCDIDLL
+732 QLKKELTCDINLL

-760 ISILTSLLVKDN
+760 ISILTSILVRDN
-772 NNYEIKLTP
+772 NNYEINLTP
-781 ELIEKISKIDKRL
+781 ELIEKISKIDKKL

-823 LVISY
+823 LVVSY
-828 GNYLEESTIKVINA
+828 GNYLEESTIKIINA
-842 KGEDNKDYNV
+842 KGDDNKDYNV

-940 DVNIDRMGKYF
+940 DVNIDRMGKYY
-951 TDNLDELLVPFG
+951 TGNLDELLVPFG
-963 DNELNQRV
+963 DNELNQKI
-971 EIEDNPGLIKLEKE
+971 EIPDNPGLIKLEKE

-994 QNNKGTYSIYSI
+994 QNNKGTYSLYSI

-1045 VEKLLNYFDSDNK
+1045 VEKLLNYLDNDNI
-1058 INNDIKYIK
+1058 INKDIKNIK

-1138 TDICYPNDMKK
+1138 TDICYPNDMNK

-1155 TSYDNI
+1155 TSYDNNKI
-1161 KMKKDGDI
+1161 KKDGDI

-1177 KESEAIYGNITNLI
+1177 KESEAIYSNITNLI

-1222 IYAAL
+1222 VYAAL

-1257 SKIMGELGEDLLLA
+1257 SKILGELGEDLLLSS
-1271 HEMEE
+1271 ELE

>member
-1 MNKENQDQIL
+1 MSKENQEQIL
-11 EKYKKSITQTLEAI
+11 EKYKKSIIQTLESI
-25 QNDYKTNII
+25 QNDYKTNLI

-55 TDFID
+55 TDLID
-60 NQITNEHLYAFLCLL
+60 NQITNEHLYVFLCLL

-93 IHPPFTKKLIN
+93 IYPPFTKKLVN

-135 WFQLSNNNFPL
+135 WFQLSNNNFPF

-215 SPEKRKYF
+215 SPDKRKYF

-339 RDYFYINKI
+339 RDYFYTNKI

-413 EQKKQENNDIKIFY
+413 EQKKQENNDLKLIY
-427 QKEIDLWEN
+427 QKEMDLWEN

-467 STEVILALHTLIVHF
+467 STEVILALHTLIINF

-518 LDTKEYIKWDWGYID
+518 LDTKEYIKWDWGHID

-559 YPSKNEFVNNAWR
+559 YPSKNEFVNNFWK
-572 SGKSEINKEFLVDS
+572 SGKSEANKEFLVDS

-649 NIFTFIGILSSTI
+649 NIFTFIGILSSTL

-732 QLKKELTCDIDLL
+732 QLKKELTCDINLL

-760 ISILTSLLVKDN
+760 ISILTSILVRDN
-772 NNYEIKLTP
+772 NNYEINLTP
-781 ELIEKISKIDKRL
+781 ELIEKISKIDKKL

-823 LVISY
+823 LVVSY
-828 GNYLEESTIKVINA
+828 GNYLEESTIKIINA
-842 KGEDNKDYNV
+842 KGDDNKDYNV

-914 GKPRDNTNQKN
+914 GKPRDNVNQRN

-940 DVNIDRMGKYF
+940 DVNIDRMGKYY
-951 TDNLDELLVPFG
+951 TGNLDELLVPFG
-963 DNELNQRV
+963 DNELNQKI
-971 EIEDNPGLIKLEKE
+971 EIPDNPGLIKLEKE

-994 QNNKGTYSIYSI
+994 QNNKGTYSLYSI

-1045 VEKLLNYFDSDNK
+1045 VEKLLNYLDNDNI
-1058 INNDIKYIK
+1058 INKDIKNIK

-1138 TDICYPNDMKK
+1138 TDICYPNDMNK

-1155 TSYDNI
+1155 TSYDNNKI
-1161 KMKKDGDI
+1161 KKDGDI

-1177 KESEAIYGNITNLI
+1177 KESEAIYSNITNLI

-1222 IYAAL
+1222 VYAAL

-1257 SKIMGELGEDLLLA
+1257 SKILGELGEDLLLSS
-1271 HEMEE
+1271 ELE

>member
-1 MNKENQDQIL
+1 MSKENQDQIL
-11 EKYKKSITQTLEAI
+11 EKYKKSIIQTLESI
-25 QNDYKTNII
+25 QNDYKTNLI

-55 TDFID
+55 TDLID
-60 NQITNEHLYAFLCLL
+60 NQITNEHLYVFLCLL

-93 IHPPFTKKLIN
+93 IHPPFTKKLVN

-135 WFQLSNNNFPL
+135 WFQLSNNNFPF

-215 SPEKRKYF
+215 SPDKRKYF

-339 RDYFYINKI
+339 RDYFYTNKI

-413 EQKKQENNDIKIFY
+413 EQKKQENNDLKLIY
-427 QKEIDLWEN
+427 QKEMDLWEN

-467 STEVILALHTLIVHF
+467 STEVILALHTLIINF

-518 LDTKEYIKWDWGYID
+518 LDTKEYIKWDWGHID

-559 YPSKNEFVNNAWR
+559 YPSKNEFVNNFWK
-572 SGKSEINKEFLVDS
+572 SGKSEANKEFLVDS

-649 NIFTFIGILSSTI
+649 NIFTFIGILSSTL

-732 QLKKELTCDIDLL
+732 QLKKELTCDINLL

-760 ISILTSLLVKDN
+760 ISILTSILVRDN
-772 NNYEIKLTP
+772 NNYEINLTP
-781 ELIEKISKIDKRL
+781 ELIEKISKIDKKL

-823 LVISY
+823 LVVSY
-828 GNYLEESTIKVINA
+828 GNYLEESTIKIINA
-842 KGEDNKDYNV
+842 KGDDNKDYNV

-914 GKPRDNTNQKN
+914 GKPRDNVNQRN

-963 DNELNQRV
+963 DNELNQKI
-971 EIEDNPGLIKLEKE
+971 EIPDNPGLIKLEKE

-994 QNNKGTYSIYSI
+994 QNNKGTYSLYSI

-1045 VEKLLNYFDSDNK
+1045 VEKLLNYLDNDNI
-1058 INNDIKYIK
+1058 INKDIKNIK

-1138 TDICYPNDMKK
+1138 TDICYPNDMNK

-1155 TSYDNI
+1155 TSYDNNKI
-1161 KMKKDGDI
+1161 KKDGDI

-1177 KESEAIYGNITNLI
+1177 KESEAIYSNITNLI

-1222 IYAAL
+1222 VYAAL

-1257 SKIMGELGEDLLLA
+1257 SKILGELGEDLLLSS
-1271 HEMEE
+1271 ELE

>member
-1 MNKENQDQIL
+1 MSKENQDQIL
-11 EKYKKSITQTLEAI
+11 EKYKKSIIQTLESI
-25 QNDYKTNII
+25 QNDYKTNLI

-55 TDFID
+55 TDLID
-60 NQITNEHLYAFLCLL
+60 NQITNEHLYVFLCLL

-93 IHPPFTKKLIN
+93 IHPPFTKKLVN

-135 WFQLSNNNFPL
+135 WFQLSNNNFPF

-215 SPEKRKYF
+215 SPDKRKYF

-339 RDYFYINKI
+339 RDYFYTNKI

-413 EQKKQENNDIKIFY
+413 EQKKQENNDLKLIY
-427 QKEIDLWEN
+427 QKEMELWEN

-467 STEVILALHTLIVHF
+467 STEVILALHTLIINF

-518 LDTKEYIKWDWGYID
+518 LDTKEYIKWDWGHID

-559 YPSKNEFVNNAWR
+559 YPSKNEFVNNFWK
-572 SGKSEINKEFLVDS
+572 SGKSEANKEFLVDS

-649 NIFTFIGILSSTI
+649 NIFTFIGILSSTL

-732 QLKKELTCDIDLL
+732 QLKKELTCDINLL

-760 ISILTSLLVKDN
+760 ISILTSILVRDN
-772 NNYEIKLTP
+772 NNYEINLTP
-781 ELIEKISKIDKRL
+781 ELIEKISKIDKKL

-823 LVISY
+823 LVVSY
-828 GNYLEESTIKVINA
+828 GNYLEESTIKIINA
-842 KGEDNKDYNV
+842 KGDDNKDYNV

-914 GKPRDNTNQKN
+914 GKPRDNVNQRN

-940 DVNIDRMGKYF
+940 DVNIDRMGKYY
-951 TDNLDELLVPFG
+951 TGNLDELLVPFG
-963 DNELNQRV
+963 DNELNQKI
-971 EIEDNPGLIKLEKE
+971 EIPDNPGLIKLEKE

-994 QNNKGTYSIYSI
+994 QNNKGTYSLYSI

-1045 VEKLLNYFDSDNK
+1045 VEKLLNYLDNDNI
-1058 INNDIKYIK
+1058 INKDIKNIK

-1138 TDICYPNDMKK
+1138 TDICYPNDMNK

-1155 TSYDNI
+1155 TSYDNNKI
-1161 KMKKDGDI
+1161 KKDGDI

-1177 KESEAIYGNITNLI
+1177 KESEAIYSNITNLI

-1222 IYAAL
+1222 VYAAL

-1257 SKIMGELGEDLLLA
+1257 SKILGELGEDLLLSS
-1271 HEMEE
+1271 ELE

>member
-1 MNKENQDQIL
+1 MSKENQDQIL
-11 EKYKKSITQTLEAI
+11 EKYKKSIIQTLESI
-25 QNDYKTNII
+25 QNDYKTNLI

-55 TDFID
+55 TDLID
-60 NQITNEHLYAFLCLL
+60 NQITNEHLYVFLCLL

-93 IHPPFTKKLIN
+93 IHPPFTKKLVN

-135 WFQLSNNNFPL
+135 WFQLSNNNFPF
-146 IFCQGIAAMSKND
+146 IFCQGIAAISKND

-180 CSSVGGFKILINSLL
+180 CSSVGGFKILIDSLL

-215 SPEKRKYF
+215 SPDKRKYF

-339 RDYFYINKI
+339 RDYFYTNKI
-348 FFAYIFQGLEQNNFY
+348 YFAYIFQGLEQNNFY

-413 EQKKQENNDIKIFY
+413 EQKKQENNDLKLIY
-427 QKEIDLWEN
+427 QKEMDLWEN

-467 STEVILALHTLIVHF
+467 STEVILALYTLIINF

-518 LDTKEYIKWDWGYID
+518 LDTKEYIKWDWGHID

-559 YPSKNEFVNNAWR
+559 YPSKNEFVNNFWK
-572 SGKSEINKEFLVDS
+572 SGKSEANKEFLVDS

-649 NIFTFIGILSSTI
+649 NIFTFIGILSSTL

-732 QLKKELTCDIDLL
+732 QLKKELTCDINLL

-760 ISILTSLLVKDN
+760 ISILTSILVRDN
-772 NNYEIKLTP
+772 NNYEINLTP
-781 ELIEKISKIDKRL
+781 ELIEKISKIDKKL

-823 LVISY
+823 LVVSY
-828 GNYLEESTIKVINA
+828 GNYLEESTIKIINA
-842 KGEDNKDYNV
+842 KGDDNKDYNV

-914 GKPRDNTNQKN
+914 GKPRANVNQRN

-940 DVNIDRMGKYF
+940 DVNIDRMGKYY
-951 TDNLDELLVPFG
+951 TGNLDELLVPFG
-963 DNELNQRV
+963 DNELNQKI
-971 EIEDNPGLIKLEKE
+971 EIPDNPGLIQLEKE

-994 QNNKGTYSIYSI
+994 QNNKGTYSLYSI

-1045 VEKLLNYFDSDNK
+1045 VEKLLNYLDNDNI
-1058 INNDIKYIK
+1058 INKDIKNIK

-1138 TDICYPNDMKK
+1138 TDICYPNDMNK

-1155 TSYDNI
+1155 TSYDNNKI
-1161 KMKKDGDI
+1161 KKDGDI

-1177 KESEAIYGNITNLI
+1177 KESEAIYSNITNLI

-1222 IYAAL
+1222 VYAAL

-1257 SKIMGELGEDLLLA
+1257 SKILGELGEDLLLSS
-1271 HEMEE
+1271 ELE

>member
-1 MNKENQDQIL
+1 MSKENQDQIL
-11 EKYKKSITQTLEAI
+11 EKYKKSIIQTLESI
-25 QNDYKTNII
+25 QNDYKTNLI

-55 TDFID
+55 TDLID
-60 NQITNEHLYAFLCLL
+60 NQITNEHLYVFLCLL

-93 IHPPFTKKLIN
+93 IHPPFTKKLVN

-135 WFQLSNNNFPL
+135 WFQLSNNNFPF

-215 SPEKRKYF
+215 SPDKRKYF

-339 RDYFYINKI
+339 RDYFYTNKI

-413 EQKKQENNDIKIFY
+413 EQKKQENNDLKLIY
-427 QKEIDLWEN
+427 QKEMDLWEN

-467 STEVILALHTLIVHF
+467 STEVILALHTLIINF

-518 LDTKEYIKWDWGYID
+518 LDTKEYIKWDWGHID

-559 YPSKNEFVNNAWR
+559 YPSKNEFVNNFWK
-572 SGKSEINKEFLVDS
+572 SGKSEANKEFLVDS

-649 NIFTFIGILSSTI
+649 NIFTFIGILSSTL

-732 QLKKELTCDIDLL
+732 QLKKELTCDINLL

-760 ISILTSLLVKDN
+760 ISILTSILVRDN
-772 NNYEIKLTP
+772 NNYEINLTP
-781 ELIEKISKIDKRL
+781 ELIEKISKIDKKL

-823 LVISY
+823 LVVSY
-828 GNYLEESTIKVINA
+828 GNYLEESTIKIINA
-842 KGEDNKDYNV
+842 KGDDNKDYNV

-877 PFYIII
+877 PFYLIIL
-883 IIKDK
+883 IKDK
-888 ESKNIR
+888 EGKSIR
-894 ERYILNSHM
+894 ERYILNSYM

-914 GKPRDNTNQKN
+914 GKPRDNIAQRN
-925 IDFRTS
+925 IDFQNS
-931 TVNFLWKLG
+931 TITFLWKLG
-940 DVNIDRMGKYF
+940 DVNIDRMGKY
-951 TDNLDELLVPFG
+951 TENLDELLILFG
-963 DNELNQRV
+963 ENELNQGIKIP
-971 EIEDNPGLIKLEKE
+971 ENPELIKLEKE
-985 GITLILKED
+985 GATLILKES
-994 QNNKGTYSIYSI
+994 QNNKGTYNIYSM

-1045 VEKLLNYFDSDNK
+1045 VEKLLNYLINYLDNDNK
-1058 INNDIKYIK
+1058 INKNMKNIK

-1077 IRDETGKIEKKY
+1077 IRDESGKIEKKY

-1099 EECSDYGMKGNIVYI
+1099 DECSDYGMKGNIVYI
-1114 LCFISQ
+1114 LSFISQ
-1120 KPSIKEYLKLNGY
+1120 KQSIKEYLKLNGY

-1138 TDICYPNDMKK
+1138 TDICYPNDMRK
-1149 LYIDKT
+1149 LYIDNT
-1155 TSYDNI
+1155 TSYENN
-1161 KMKKDGDI
+1161 KLKKDGNI
-1169 INKKIVLS
+1169 INKKITLS
-1177 KESEAIYGNITNLI
+1177 KESEIIYGNITNLI

-1201 ELDDIY
+1201 ELDESF
-1207 KREPHLFNDPNLFIK
+1207 KKEPQLFNDPNLFIYVYN
-1222 IYAAL
+1222 IYL
-1227 SRHKFKQPVRRKILQ
+1227 IL
-1242 YFDNCLT
+1242 
-1249 SPEIIENA
+1249 I
-1257 SKIMGELGEDLLLA
+1257 K
-1271 HEMEE
+1271 

>member
-1 MNKENQDQIL
+1 MSKENQDQIL
-11 EKYKKSITQTLEAI
+11 EKYKKSIIQTLESI
-25 QNDYKTNII
+25 QNDYKTNLI

-55 TDFID
+55 TDLID
-60 NQITNEHLYAFLCLL
+60 NQITNEHLYVFLCLL

-93 IHPPFTKKLIN
+93 IHPPFTKKLVN

-135 WFQLSNNNFPL
+135 WFQLSNNNFPF

-215 SPEKRKYF
+215 SPDKRKYF

-235 FTKSDFTNKNSP
+235 FTKSDFTNKNSQ

-339 RDYFYINKI
+339 RDYFYTNKI

-370 ENGNKTY
+370 ENGDKTY

-413 EQKKQENNDIKIFY
+413 EQKKQENNDLKLIY
-427 QKEIDLWEN
+427 QKEMDLWEN

-467 STEVILALHTLIVHF
+467 STEVILALHTLIINF

-518 LDTKEYIKWDWGYID
+518 LDTKEYIKWDWGHID

-559 YPSKNEFVNNAWR
+559 YPSKNEFVNNFWK
-572 SGKSEINKEFLVDS
+572 SGKSEANKEFLVDS

-649 NIFTFIGILSSTI
+649 NIFTFIGILSSTL

-720 KRYIFDHIRCIF
+720 KRYILDHIRCIF
-732 QLKKELTCDIDLL
+732 QLKKELTCDINLL

-760 ISILTSLLVKDN
+760 ISILTSILVRDN
-772 NNYEIKLTP
+772 NNYEINLTP
-781 ELIEKISKIDKRL
+781 ELIEKISKIDKKL

-823 LVISY
+823 LVVSY
-828 GNYLEESTIKVINA
+828 GNYLEESTIKIINA
-842 KGEDNKDYNV
+842 KGDDNKDYNV

-914 GKPRDNTNQKN
+914 GKPRDNFNQRN

-940 DVNIDRMGKYF
+940 DVNIDRMGKYY
-951 TDNLDELLVPFG
+951 TGNLDELLVPFG
-963 DNELNQRV
+963 DNELNQKI
-971 EIEDNPGLIKLEKE
+971 EIPDNPGLIKLEKE

-994 QNNKGTYSIYSI
+994 QNNKGTYSLYSI

-1045 VEKLLNYFDSDNK
+1045 VEKLLNYLDNDNI
-1058 INNDIKYIK
+1058 INKDIKNIK

-1138 TDICYPNDMKK
+1138 TDICYPNDMNK

-1155 TSYDNI
+1155 TSYDNNKI
-1161 KMKKDGDI
+1161 KKDGDI

-1177 KESEAIYGNITNLI
+1177 KESEAIYSNITNLI

-1222 IYAAL
+1222 VYAAL

-1257 SKIMGELGEDLLLA
+1257 SKILGELGEDLLLSS
-1271 HEMEE
+1271 ELE

>member
-215 SPEKRKYF
+215 SPDKRKYF

-339 RDYFYINKI
+339 RDYFYTNKI

-971 EIEDNPGLIKLEKE
+971 ENEDNPGLIKLEKE

>member
-1 MNKENQDQIL
+1 MSKENQDQIL
-11 EKYKKSITQTLEAI
+11 EKYKKSIIQTLESI
-25 QNDYKTNII
+25 QNDYKTNLI

-55 TDFID
+55 TDLID
-60 NQITNEHLYAFLCLL
+60 NQITNEHLYVFLCLL

-93 IHPPFTKKLIN
+93 IHPPFTKKLVN

-135 WFQLSNNNFPL
+135 WFQLSNNNFPF

-215 SPEKRKYF
+215 SPDKRKYF

-339 RDYFYINKI
+339 RDYFYTNKI

-413 EQKKQENNDIKIFY
+413 EQKKQENNDLKLIY
-427 QKEIDLWEN
+427 QKEMDLWEN

-467 STEVILALHTLIVHF
+467 STEVILALHTLIINF

-518 LDTKEYIKWDWGYID
+518 LDTKEYIKWDWGHID

-559 YPSKNEFVNNAWR
+559 YPSKNEFVNNFWK
-572 SGKSEINKEFLVDS
+572 SGKSEANKEFLVDS

-649 NIFTFIGILSSTI
+649 NIFTFIGILSSTL

-732 QLKKELTCDIDLL
+732 QLKKELTCDINLL

-760 ISILTSLLVKDN
+760 ISILTSILVRDN
-772 NNYEIKLTP
+772 NNYEINLTP
-781 ELIEKISKIDKRL
+781 ELIEKISKIDKKL

-815 IKDINVDD
+815 IKDINVDN
-823 LVISY
+823 LVVSY
-828 GNYLEESTIKVINA
+828 GNYLEESTIKIINA
-842 KGEDNKDYNV
+842 KGDDNKDYNV

-914 GKPRDNTNQKN
+914 GKPRDNVNQRN

-940 DVNIDRMGKYF
+940 DVNIDRMGKYY
-951 TDNLDELLVPFG
+951 TGNLDELLVPFG
-963 DNELNQRV
+963 DNELNQKI
-971 EIEDNPGLIKLEKE
+971 EIPDNPGLIKLEKE

-994 QNNKGTYSIYSI
+994 QNNKGTYSLYSI

-1045 VEKLLNYFDSDNK
+1045 VGKLLNYLDNDNI
-1058 INNDIKYIK
+1058 INKDIKNIK

-1138 TDICYPNDMKK
+1138 TDICYPNDMNK

-1155 TSYDNI
+1155 TSYDNNKI
-1161 KMKKDGDI
+1161 KKDGDI

-1177 KESEAIYGNITNLI
+1177 KESEAIYSNITNLI

-1222 IYAAL
+1222 VYAAL

-1257 SKIMGELGEDLLLA
+1257 SKILGELGEDLLLSS
-1271 HEMEE
+1271 ELE

>member
-1 MNKENQDQIL
+1 M
-11 EKYKKSITQTLEAI
+11 
-25 QNDYKTNII
+25 
-34 IPNTLYE
+34 
-41 LNNFLTELKNKKIK
+41 
-55 TDFID
+55 
-60 NQITNEHLYAFLCLL
+60 
-75 QEEGTRTLG
+75 
-84 LKILKNNIE
+84 
-93 IHPPFTKKLIN
+93 
-104 KMFPMIIC
+104 
-112 KILEDFKS
+112 
-120 KNFNDRYECLKLINS
+120 
-135 WFQLSNNNFPL
+135 
-146 IFCQGIAAMSKND
+146 
-159 EIFKKGCLEFLR
+159 
-171 ILSIIRPDL
+171 
-180 CSSVGGFKILINSLL
+180 
-195 DVNNYDIQ
+195 
-203 DYILYSLLYVIN
+203 
-215 SPEKRKYF
+215 
-223 NGFDDFYKIFSV
+223 
-235 FTKSDFTNKNSP
+235 
-247 KDKNTNKN
+247 
-255 NDPNAYENEKK
+255 
-266 RIELSKNVIKK
+266 
-277 LLKTWTGYLL
+277 
-287 IMGDYMALGSV
+287 
-298 IEALNT
+298 
-304 DTDDLIKS
+304 
-312 TVLNMFN
+312 
-319 EILNEEYDYI
+319 
-329 DNFINISSSS
+329 
-339 RDYFYINKI
+339 
-348 FFAYIFQGLEQNNFY
+348 
-363 SNIMKFI
+363 
-370 ENGNKTY
+370 
-377 NDFAHSLALKYI
+377 
-389 ILYSKISKTY
+389 
-399 LKLPFLNEKLRNEF
+399 
-413 EQKKQENNDIKIFY
+413 
-427 QKEIDLWEN
+427 DLWEN

-467 STEVILALHTLIVHF
+467 STEVILALHTLIINF

-518 LDTKEYIKWDWGYID
+518 LDTKEYIKWDWGHID

-559 YPSKNEFVNNAWR
+559 YPSKNEFVNNFWK
-572 SGKSEINKEFLVDS
+572 SGKSEANKEFLVDS

-649 NIFTFIGILSSTI
+649 NIFTFIGILSSTL

-732 QLKKELTCDIDLL
+732 QLKKELTCDINLL

-760 ISILTSLLVKDN
+760 ISILTSILVRDN
-772 NNYEIKLTP
+772 NNYEINLTP
-781 ELIEKISKIDKRL
+781 ELIEKISKIDKKL

-823 LVISY
+823 LVVSY
-828 GNYLEESTIKVINA
+828 GNYLEESTIKIINA
-842 KGEDNKDYNV
+842 KGDDNKDYNV

-914 GKPRDNTNQKN
+914 GKPRDNVNQRN

-940 DVNIDRMGKYF
+940 DVNIDRMGKYY
-951 TDNLDELLVPFG
+951 TGNLDELLVPFG
-963 DNELNQRV
+963 DNELNQKI
-971 EIEDNPGLIKLEKE
+971 EIPDNPGLIKLEKE

-994 QNNKGTYSIYSI
+994 QNNKGTYSLYSI

-1045 VEKLLNYFDSDNK
+1045 VEKLLNYLDNDNI
-1058 INNDIKYIK
+1058 INKDIKNIK

-1138 TDICYPNDMKK
+1138 TDICYPNDMNK

-1155 TSYDNI
+1155 TSYDNNKI
-1161 KMKKDGDI
+1161 KKDGDI

-1177 KESEAIYGNITNLI
+1177 KESEAIYSNITNLI

-1222 IYAAL
+1222 VYAAL

-1257 SKIMGELGEDLLLA
+1257 SKILGELGEDLLLSS
-1271 HEMEE
+1271 ELE